1 MPDQYSI
8 TMPGAVYSGRG
19 ALRKIREITE
29 GRFKKAALSTDQGVE
44 QAGLLKIPLEILN
57 EAGVETVVITDLPA
71 EPNCDEAEQVM
82 ERFRRTGADLIVAA
96 GGGSVMDVAK
106 LASITADGSLTVRQ
120 LLEDPGLGRKCVPT
134 LMIPTTAGTG
144 SEATMNSIDPG
155 LRDSGWQPFKESS
168 QEDRSSYGSRRNGAR
183 GGMLY
188 FE

>member
-29 GRFKKAALSTDQGVE
+29 GRFKKAALFTDQGVE

-82 ERFRRTGADLIVAA
+82 ERFRRTGADFIVAA

-106 LASITADGSLTVRQ
+106 LASITGDGSLTVRQ
-120 LLEDPGLGRKCVPT
+120 LLEDPGRGRKCVPT

-144 SEATMNSIDPG
+144 SEATMNSIVAVPEQQ
-155 LRDSGWQPFKESS
+155 L
-168 QEDRSSYGSRRNGAR
+168 
-183 GGMLY
+183 
-188 FE
+188 